1 MRARRASSAREGRS
15 GFTLIELLVV
25 IAIIAIL
32 AAILFPVFARA
43 REKARLTSCLSNLK
57 QCSLATLMYIQDY
70 DETFPRTPNVVDW
83 QLAPNLPE
91 AKQGWLYW
99 AQMVK
104 PYVKNEQILAC
115 PSDSGLP
122 NISPWPTTSVYKWDR
137 AMTSYW
143 QNYILCGHEGAVDP
157 RTKKTQNTRGTAV
170 TLAAIPSPAA
180 CGLNYEIWLWHNNS
194 YNAWFTATGGA
205 TRLMS
210 YADGHSRIIGEVEIN
225 RTWGFMDPIP
235 PEMVQGK
242 APDPKRN

>member
-1 MRARRASSAREGRS
+1 MIRRTR

-43 REKARLTSCLSNLK
+43 REKARLTSCLSNMK
-57 QCSLATLMYIQDY
+57 QCSLAILMYIQDY
-70 DETFPRTPNVVDW
+70 DETFPRVPNVAEPFLNPKATQD
-83 QLAPNLPE
+83 
-91 AKQGWLYW
+91 KQGWLYW
-99 AQMVK
+99 AQMIA
-104 PYVKNEQILAC
+104 PYVKNQRILAC

-122 NISPWPTTSVYKWDR
+122 NVPGWPTTPIWQWPN
-137 AMTSYW
+137 ALTSYW

-157 RTKKTQNTRGTAV
+157 RTKKTQNTRGNAV
-170 TLAAIPSPAA
+170 TLGAIASPAE

-194 YNAWFTATGGA
+194 YNAWFTRTGGA

-210 YADGHSRIIGEVEIN
+210 YADGHSRVIGEVEIN
-225 RTWGFMDPIP
+225 RTWGYMDPIP
-235 PEMVQGK
+235 REMVQGV